1 MPKLNLTASVPES
14 MKILYIKI
22 TALTDDYCSKN
33 LNEEYAQLS
42 RLATAALCRKRLSPI
57 QMGSV
62 STWACGIVYAVGSA
76 NFLFDKNTSPY
87 VNAADLSS
95 AFGLS
100 KSTAGNKAKQIRDLL
115 KMNQFDHHW
124 CLPSRIE
131 NSAMPWTIMFNGF
144 MIDARTL
151 HRDIQAMA
159 YDKGLIPYIHAD
171 KQ

>member
-1 MPKLNLTASVPES
+1 MPKHNLTVSVPES
-14 MKILYIKI
+14 MKILYTKI

-42 RLATAALCRKRLSPI
+42 RLATAALCRKKLSPI

-62 STWACGIVYAVGSA
+62 STWACGIVYAVGFA
-76 NFLFDKNTSPY
+76 NFLFDKSTSPY
-87 VNAADLSS
+87 VNATDLAN
-95 AFGLS
+95 AFGIS
-100 KSTAGNKAKQIRDLL
+100 KSTASNKSKQIRDLL
-115 KMNQFDHHW
+115 KINQFDHRW

-131 NSAMPWTIMFNGF
+131 SSAMAWTIMFNGF

-151 HRDIQAMA
+151 SRDIQAVA

-171 KQ
+171 K